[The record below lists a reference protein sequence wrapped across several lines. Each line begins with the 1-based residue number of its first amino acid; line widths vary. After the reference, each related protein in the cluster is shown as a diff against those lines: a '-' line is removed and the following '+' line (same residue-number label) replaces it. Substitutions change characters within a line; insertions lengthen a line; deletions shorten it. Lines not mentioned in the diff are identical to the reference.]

1 MTQDKPDVRLPS
13 HVAMAWP
20 TLCAIKRAGG
30 SATIADILEQVAA
43 ELNLDVNQRSLLLGK
58 GSRTLLGYRLAWTR
72 TFLKNIGAISND
84 GRGRWAITETGRSIT
99 TSDIQA
105 ASKQQLARLR
115 ESENSR
121 ATRNVEELK

>member
-1 MTQDKPDVRLPS
+1 MTQDNSNVGLPS

-30 SATIADILEQVAA
+30 SASNAEIVEQVAE
-43 ELNLDVNQRSLLLGK
+43 ELNLNVHQRSLQLGR

-72 TFLKNIGAISND
+72 TFLKNMGAITND
-84 GRGRWAITETGRSIT
+84 GRGHWSITEIGRHIT
-99 TSDIQA
+99 ANDIRA

-115 ESENSR
+115 NAER
-121 ATRNVEELK
+121 ADSD